1 MDKPAVHNDDLAKEF
16 LDELDRRVKP
26 VVAMNDDE
34 IDRIKHDQGE
44 RLASVRG
51 SGDGERWAYRDEG
64 LVLFK
69 KYSQRQKEFRKTIA
83 SLSGWQWPDVIS
95 KIFSDVPVVPY
106 SVAEALKDMGVTHSP
121 PMDGYG
127 SKYFSNLYMLLE
139 ISEQEHAQAFAR
151 LALPEIP
158 LHEPTK
164 AELEDVRK
172 RKAEIEFQRGNTS
185 SLKDNSKL
193 HPHRSPARHIGWLLS
208 MIVRP
213 HGRR

>member
-1 MDKPAVHNDDLAKEF
+1 MTKHSDYNEDCAQEF
-16 LDELDRRVKP
+16 LDELDRRVKS
-26 VVAMNDDE
+26 VENEAKAKRNYAADND
-34 IDRIKHDQGE
+34 KY
-44 RLASVRG
+44 LK
-51 SGDGERWAYRDEG
+51 EG
-64 LVLFK
+64 LALFK
-69 KYSQRQKEFRKTIA
+69 GYPQRSKELRKTIA

-193 HPHRSPARHIGWLLS
+193 HPHRSPARYIGWLLN
-208 MIVRP
+208 MVVRP
-213 HGRR
+213 GQRHR